1 MDIKLYALKCKDGY
15 LKVSNTDCYH
25 CVEMDKA
32 SVFPLEK
39 FTVLKENFERAKNN
53 GMVDVRIVELIVTE
67 NEDFIPSQLSING
80 AHRKR

>member
-1 MDIKLYALKCKDGY
+1 MVIKLYALKCKDGY
-15 LKVSNTDCYH
+15 LRVSNTDCYQ

-39 FTVLKENFERAKNN
+39 STVLKENLERAKNN

-67 NEDFIPSQLSING
+67 NEDFMKL
-80 AHRKR
+80 

>member
-1 MDIKLYALKCKDGY
+1 ME
-15 LKVSNTDCYH
+15 CYQ

-39 FTVLKENFERAKNN
+39 FSILKENLEGAKKT

-67 NEDFIPSQLSING
+67 NEDYIPPQLLGDEDSQCS
-80 AHRKR
+80 A